1 MGADLANAAWREK
14 RCGIDRRHITYDLHI
29 PERRSGKDR
38 RSGKMRLYSLR
49 FPMSPK
55 EIIHLERRETF
66 VGKDDNTEV
75 SGFNAIKTLRRR
87 FSSFRCV

>member
-38 RSGKMRLYSLR
+38 RGGKMRLYSVR
-49 FPMSPK
+49 FPMSLK
-55 EIIHLERRETF
+55 EIMDLKPREAF
-66 VGKDDNTEV
+66 AGKDNNT
-75 SGFNAIKTLRRR
+75 
-87 FSSFRCV
+87 

>member
-38 RSGKMRLYSLR
+38 RSGKMRPYSVP
-49 FPMSPK
+49 FPMSSS
-55 EIIHLERRETF
+55 EIIDLERREAF
-66 VGKDDNTEV
+66 VGKDNNT
-75 SGFNAIKTLRRR
+75 
-87 FSSFRCV
+87 